1 MLYGDATDAVEAAND
16 AGHAI
21 EAGRD
26 AGDAAD
32 AVEAANDAGHAV
44 EAGGDAGD
52 ALDAIKAA
60 NHWQANV
67 CVCFH
72 FE

>member
-1 MLYGDATDAVEAAND
+1 MLCQHLYVVEAGHNAGHEVDAVESAND
-16 AGHAI
+16 AGHAV

-44 EAGGDAGD
+44 EAGRDAVWRCNRRSRGC
-52 ALDAIKAA
+52 
-60 NHWQANV
+60 Q
-67 CVCFH
+67 
-72 FE
+72 